1 MPQDEI
7 RFSRAGL
14 RAGAL
19 KVMPLAGA
27 AVPFGIIYGYLAG
40 QKGLSLL
47 EVVLMSLTVFAGA
60 AQLLAVELWGQPAP
74 IGLLVASV
82 LILNIRHV
90 LMGTTLLPWFGR
102 ISARRAY
109 GSVFFMTDETWG
121 ASIADMRAGGR
132 DAAFLLGAGLCL
144 YFWWALGGALG
155 RLFGDRLPPLADYG
169 LDFLT
174 TAFFV
179 ALLAGLWR
187 GRADLLPW
195 LVSAD
200 VAIAMARYTS
210 GTWYILGGALAG
222 SLAGA
227 LRRAD

>member
-1 MPQDEI
+1 MPQEEI
-7 RFSRAGL
+7 RFSRAGM

-19 KVMPLAGA
+19 KVMPLAAA
-27 AVPFGIIYGYLAG
+27 AVPFGIIYGFLAG
-40 QKGLSLL
+40 QKGMSLV
-47 EVVLMSLTVFAGA
+47 EVMLMSLTVFAGA
-60 AQLLAVELWGQPAP
+60 AQLLAVELWAQPAP
-74 IGLLVASV
+74 VGLLVVSV

-90 LMGTTLLPWFGR
+90 LMGTTLQPWFRGV
-102 ISARRAY
+102 APWRAY
-109 GSVFFMTDETWG
+109 GSVFFMTDESWG

-144 YFWWALGGALG
+144 YVWWALGGLLG

-187 GRADLLPW
+187 GRNDLMPW
-195 LVSAD
+195 LVSGV
-200 VAIAMARYTS
+200 VASVMARYTS
-210 GTWYILGGALAG
+210 GTWYILVGALAG